1 MTYFL
6 VSDLKNNSSK
16 IALLFLFGAI
26 FYSCSVVK
34 RVPEGKHLLTKADIV
49 VNNEKQK
56 EEALV
61 NQLYQK
67 PNSDL
72 VLGFPLRLHL
82 YNMAKPNP
90 DSSYQAWLAR
100 KPKRHENLAKFLSEK
115 QVQRLGK
122 SFIVSGFSNFLKKNG
137 EAPVIIDELKTKK
150 TKNRFLAYYFNKGFF
165 NTKVDYKID
174 TLKNKRGIVHYNIVT
189 GKPYMLDSITST
201 IETPALDS
209 LYQGIKYASLL
220 QSGQQYDSKNFASE
234 RKRISTHFRN
244 NGAYRFQETYITY
257 DVDTLN
263 RNHKANVD
271 VIIENQT
278 VKTGDSL
285 VKTPF
290 KLYTI
295 SEVNIFTDNT
305 SSRSKEKVADSV
317 SYKNFNLY
325 SSDKLNYR
333 PKALTDAVFITKG
346 SKFSDTR
353 RLLTSRA
360 ISNLRV
366 FNYPSIEYV
375 EDKRDSTGHSLITN
389 IYLIPRKKFN
399 FNISADFM
407 HSNIQDFGIAG
418 SMGLSIR
425 NVFKGAEILEI
436 STRGNIGASKDL
448 ANPNDVFFNISEY
461 GADVKLTLPRIL
473 FPINTERVI
482 PKIMFPSTLVS
493 FGISRQKNIGLDKE
507 NFTGILSYNW
517 LPKRNNSA
525 RLDLFNV
532 QYVRNLNPNNY
543 FSVYESSY
551 TSLNNLSQTYNT
563 NPSNVD
569 SNGNLTIA
577 EGGANG
583 FISDVLSGNT
593 VLSEG
598 DAQYKTIK
606 SIEERRSRLTENNL
620 IFASSYTFTKSTKT
634 DILDNSF
641 SIFKTKLESAGNVL
655 SLISRLKN
663 EPLNADGKRTFL
675 DVEYSQYVK
684 TELDF
689 IKHWD
694 FGRKS
699 VLAMRSFFGIA
710 IPYGNSDNIPFSRSY
725 FGGGSNDN
733 RAWQSYDLGPGRSGG
748 TNDFNEANMK
758 IAFSTEYRFNITG
771 KWNAAF
777 FADAGNIWNVLDNV
791 EDEKFTFNGVQ
802 SLKDIALGTGLGIR
816 YDFNFFVFRTDLG
829 FKTYNPAYEES
840 RRWFK
845 DTRFDKAVINI
856 GINYPF

>member
-1 MTYFL
+1 MKKFYP
-6 VSDLKNNSSK
+6 K
-16 IALLFLFGAI
+16 IALLFLLGAF
-26 FYSCSVVK
+26 FYSCSLVK

-49 VNNEKQK
+49 VNDEKQK
-56 EEALV
+56 DEVLV

-67 PNSDL
+67 PNSTL
-72 VLGFPLRLHL
+72 IWGVPLRLHL

-90 DSSYQAWLAR
+90 DSTYQAWLAK
-100 KPKRHENLAKFLSEK
+100 KPNRHENLAKFLSEK

-122 SFIVSGFSNFLKKNG
+122 SFFVSGFSNILKKNG
-137 EAPVIIDELKTKK
+137 EAPVIIDESKTKK
-150 TKNRFLAYYFNKGFF
+150 TKNRFLAYYFNKGYFK
-165 NTKVDYKID
+165 TKVDYQID
-174 TLKNKRGIVHYNIVT
+174 TLANKRGTVKYSIIT
-189 GKPYMLDSITST
+189 GKPYMLDTITST

-209 LYQGIKYASLL
+209 LYQKIKSASLL
-220 QSGQQYDSKNFASE
+220 QSGKQYDSKDFANE
-234 RKRISTHFRN
+234 RKRISSYFRN

-257 DVDTLN
+257 DVDTLTN
-263 RNHKANVD
+263 NYKANVD

-278 VKTGDSL
+278 IKKGDSL
-285 VKTPF
+285 IKQPF

-305 SSRSKEKVADSV
+305 SRKGKETVADSA
-317 SYKNFNLY
+317 SYKDFNIY

-333 PKALTDAVFITKG
+333 PKALADAVFITKG

-360 ISNLRV
+360 VSNLRV
-366 FNYPSIEYV
+366 FNYPSIEYI
-375 EDKRDSTGHSLITN
+375 EDKRDSTGNSLITN

-399 FNISADFM
+399 FNVSADFM

-425 NVFKGAEILEI
+425 NIFRGAEVLEI

-461 GADVKLTLPRIL
+461 GADVKLTFPRIF
-473 FPINTERVI
+473 FPINTERII

-507 NFTGILSYNW
+507 NFTGMLSYNW
-517 LPKRNNSA
+517 LPKKNNSA

-532 QYVRNLNPNNY
+532 QYVRNLNPGNY

-551 TSLNNLSQTYNT
+551 NTLNSIAQTYNT

-569 SNGNLTIA
+569 SNGNLTIP
-577 EGGANG
+577 EGGANN
-583 FISDVLSGNT
+583 FIGEVLNGNT
-593 VLSEG
+593 ALDPSDNEFSTV
-598 DAQYKTIK
+598 K

-620 IFASSYTFTKSTKT
+620 IFASSFTYTKSTKT
-634 DILDNSF
+634 DFLDNSF

-663 EPLNADGKRTFL
+663 EELNANGNRTFL
-675 DVEYSQYVK
+675 DVEYSQYIK

-694 FGRKS
+694 FGKKS
-699 VLAMRSFFGIA
+699 VVAMRSFFGIA

-758 IAFSTEYRFNITG
+758 IAFSTEYRFNIVG
-771 KWNAAF
+771 KWNGAF
-777 FADAGNIWNVLDNV
+777 FADAGNIWNVFDNV
-791 EDEKFTFNGVQ
+791 DDERFTFNGIE

-816 YDFNFFVFRTDLG
+816 YDFNFFIFRTDLG
-829 FKTYNPAYEES
+829 FKTYNPAYEQS